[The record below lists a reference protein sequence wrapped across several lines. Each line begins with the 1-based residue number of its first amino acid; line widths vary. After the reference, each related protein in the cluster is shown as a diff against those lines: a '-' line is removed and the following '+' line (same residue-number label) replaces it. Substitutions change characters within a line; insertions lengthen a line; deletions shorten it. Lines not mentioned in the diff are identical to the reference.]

1 MSIPPTPSR
10 NEEIAASSISILLQ
24 IFPALARVLVELP
37 REDQRGFTFQPFHCP
52 VRSMLEKIVGQQIA
66 HIEKSEQ
73 GREQFIWLAKL
84 AAYALELA
92 DEIHQFD
99 GPAALD
105 FATGF
110 VRGET
115 STHGLFDGPETE
127 KQALA
132 DAIDQSPIRASQV
145 SPFALGFQTRRDQRR
160 SAAADGKES
169 I

>member
-1 MSIPPTPSR
+1 MNIPTPSR
-10 NEEIAASSISILLQ
+10 NKEIAPTSISILLR

-37 REDQRGFTFQPFHCP
+37 REDRCGFTFQPFHCP
-52 VRSMLEKIVGQQIA
+52 VRSGLERIVGQQIA
-66 HIEKSEQ
+66 HIEKSAQ
-73 GREQFIWLAKL
+73 GRDQFIWLAEL
-84 AAYALELA
+84 TAHALELA
-92 DEIHQFD
+92 DEVHQFD

-115 STHGLFDGPETE
+115 SAHDLFGGPETE

-145 SPFALGFQTRRDQRR
+145 SPFALGFQTRRDERR
-160 SAAADGKES
+160 ADAADGKES
-169 I
+169 A